1 MNPKDMTE
9 EALFEAC
16 ITAVRAWPDAR
27 TVDEGDRLLKLY
39 KDTKAEILV
48 RLASRLDESDVL
60 RKENEELRDA
70 LIDARSWM
78 DAGMF
83 EDVPPQYTAMVA
95 NVDAMLSKES
105 GASHE

>member
-1 MNPKDMTE
+1 MNPKDMTGR
-9 EALFEAC
+9 ALFIASKDSYSSKKQHAGISLLNWIKDQEA
-16 ITAVRAWPDAR
+16 I
-27 TVDEGDRLLKLY
+27 ELELL
-39 KDTKAEILV
+39 
-48 RLASRLDESDVL
+48 RRLDESDVL
-60 RKENEELRDA
+60 RKENKELRDA

>member
-1 MNPKDMTE
+1 MSPKDMTNE
-9 EALFEAC
+9 ELFIKTQHRPLVSDTCEFN
-16 ITAVRAWPDAR
+16 AW
-27 TVDEGDRLLKLY
+27 
-39 KDTKAEILV
+39 
-48 RLASRLDESDVL
+48 SDVCVELLYRLNEADAL
-60 RKENEELRDA
+60 RKENAGLRDA

-105 GASHE
+105 EASHE